1 MAAIRYCGTLKM
13 RITYVE
19 RDDTYRVAFTEIY
32 DDARFKTLTDLRLSA
47 FERARTAGDSSRAYD
62 LIAKSAI
69 SFAADED
76 DAIYRFAFCDSDSGE
91 AIISRK
97 LGVPES

>member
-1 MAAIRYCGTLKM
+1 
-13 RITYVE
+13 
-19 RDDTYRVAFTEIY
+19 VAFTEIN
-32 DDARFKTLTDLRLSA
+32 DDVRFKTLTDLRLSA
-47 FERARTAGDSSRAYD
+47 PERARTAGDSNKAYD

-76 DAIYRFAFCDSDSGE
+76 NAIYRFAFCDSDHGE

-97 LGVPES
+97 LGVPEW